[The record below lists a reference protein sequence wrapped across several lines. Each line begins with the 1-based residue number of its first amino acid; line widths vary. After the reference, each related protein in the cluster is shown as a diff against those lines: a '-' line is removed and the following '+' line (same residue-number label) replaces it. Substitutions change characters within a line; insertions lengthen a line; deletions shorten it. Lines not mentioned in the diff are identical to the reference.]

1 MRPIDR
7 VAAASANTATELYN
21 RLTDVSPEQSEDLAF
36 TVSESL
42 PESSNDVA
50 EAYVQNLIHSE
61 SEDENEKVFSDDALE
76 NIENATNSYI
86 NHMVDHIP
94 EHAVNIAS
102 TFVDS
107 FPKVASDVL
116 EILQDSDEIQDS
128 ELTTSIDDKPLQ
140 SMKELKN

>member
-1 MRPIDR
+1 M
-7 VAAASANTATELYN
+7 
-21 RLTDVSPEQSEDLAF
+21 
-36 TVSESL
+36 
-42 PESSNDVA
+42 
-50 EAYVQNLIHSE
+50 IHSE
-61 SEDENEKVFSDDALE
+61 SEDENENVFSDDALE

-94 EHAVNIAS
+94 EHAVDIAS